1 MLSIGS
7 LSFTFMPL
15 LSFKYLITLLILIFF
30 VTFAKGQNPYARLLE
45 AQKRLNQAN
54 ASRDSAEIAEATY
67 ILAKRFMDLGYDAK
81 SQRLLLK
88 ALAIKKALNRN
99 EDIGK
104 IFLRMGEVETHI
116 EKALNYRKQAL
127 NYSIRAKSINVKMAA
142 FRALGYNYML
152 LERRKEYAKKYPWA
166 SDSATIYSE
175 KAMLIAESL
184 KNPVDLIE
192 SYLLMSQIMSS
203 RDFGKSIYYKRKLLS
218 ICRDKKFNHRLIDY
232 YLEISEQYINKNK
245 LPVAKVWLDSA
256 ETLFSKEPKIYHRQQ
271 VLLLKTKTSYY
282 EKSGNWQKAFTYK
295 VEAANVEL
303 KQLNEYRNIAMN
315 AVNIAYENEIKN
327 QQLVAHRR
335 EIELQKKNIEAQKKF
350 TIVVTILLLLAGIVG
365 LLFGVLFIK
374 YKKISRLNALLLKEQ
389 NHRTKNNLQS
399 VSDLLSLQLYGLS
412 DKVAIDALQEGL
424 LRVEA
429 MLSIHSNLYKGE
441 KLVEVNL
448 PKYIPDLVNN
458 VLRTFHIKEIQTNY
472 NIAVN
477 WLHVEKATTLGVII
491 NELVTNACKYA
502 FVNHANPYLQITCTE
517 NTGIISF
524 SLCDNGVGFFPEE
537 TKSKFG
543 LKLIQ
548 LLCEQLNAEGKY
560 SFESGCCFEL
570 SFDS

>member
-1 MLSIGS
+1 
-7 LSFTFMPL
+7 MPL
-15 LSFKYLITLLILIFF
+15 LSLKYLLTLLILIFF

-45 AQKRLNQAN
+45 AQKRFHQAN

-81 SQRLLLK
+81 SQRLFLK

-104 IFLRMGEVETHI
+104 IFLRMGEIETNI
-116 EKALNYRKQAL
+116 VKTLNYRRQAL

-152 LERRKEYAKKYPWA
+152 LERSKEYAKKYPWA

-175 KAMLIAESL
+175 KAMQIAESL

-232 YLEISEQYINKNK
+232 YLEISEQYIIKNK

-256 ETLFSKEPKIYHRQQ
+256 ETLFNKEPKIYHRQQ
-271 VLLLKTKTSYY
+271 VLLLKTKISYY
-282 EKSGNWQKAFTYK
+282 EKSGNWQKAFRYK

-335 EIELQKKNIEAQKKF
+335 EIELHKKNIEAQKQF
-350 TIVVTILLLLAGIVG
+350 TIVVTVLLLLAAIVG

-399 VSDLLSLQLYGLS
+399 VSDLLNLQLYGLS
-412 DKVAIDALQEGL
+412 DQVAVETLQEGL

-429 MLSIHSNLYKGE
+429 MLSIHGNLYNGE

-448 PKYIPDLVNN
+448 QKYIPDLVNN
-458 VLRTFHIKEIQTNY
+458 VLRTYQIRDIKTDY
-472 NIAVN
+472 AIAVE
-477 WLHVEKATTLGVII
+477 WLHVEKATPLGLII
-491 NELVTNACKYA
+491 NELATNACKYA
-502 FVNHANPYLQITCTE
+502 FINHANPTLKVTIIE
-517 NTGIISF
+517 NSGIITLSF
-524 SLCDNGVGFFPEE
+524 CDNGKGFLLEE
-537 TKSKFG
+537 TASKFG
-543 LKLIQ
+543 LKLIK
-548 LLCEQLNAEGKY
+548 LLSEQINAKGKY

-570 SFDS
+570 YFS